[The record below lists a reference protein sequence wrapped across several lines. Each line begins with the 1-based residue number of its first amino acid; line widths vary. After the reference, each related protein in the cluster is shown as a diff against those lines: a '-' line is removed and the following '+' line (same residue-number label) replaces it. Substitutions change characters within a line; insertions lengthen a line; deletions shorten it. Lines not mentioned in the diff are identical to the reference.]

1 MKIQARAGAV
11 LLTGVLAGTVYGA
24 TLTLP
29 QQPQQPQQQDA
40 SAQQKGKQSQDDKKK
55 KPSAQSGNTN
65 NSQQT
70 QSGTPPPTNPPPGN
84 PPPSGNQPSGD
95 KPTPLFGGT
104 IGLKS
109 SRQTKDSATLGFN
122 GVDPN
127 GQVQKSMLTA
137 STTAFDAARAQQV
150 AQIRVAPADLVQ
162 FIQDGG
168 LTPDAAPQKP

>member
-1 MKIQARAGAV
+1 MKIQTRAGAV
-11 LLTGVLAGTVYGA
+11 LLTSVLAGTVYSA

-29 QQPQQPQQQDA
+29 QQPPQPQQQDN
-40 SAQQKGKQSQDDKKK
+40 SAQQKGKQDDKKK
-55 KPSAQSGNTN
+55 KPNAQSGNAN
-65 NSQQT
+65 NPQQT
-70 QSGTPPPTNPPPGN
+70 QSATPPPSNPPPGN
-84 PPPSGNQPSGD
+84 PPPSGNQPGGD

-150 AQIRVAPADLVQ
+150 AQIKVAPADLVQ

>member
-1 MKIQARAGAV
+1 MKIQARAGAL
-11 LLTGVLAGTVYGA
+11 LLTGVLAGSVYGV

-29 QQPQQPQQQDA
+29 QQPQPTQQQDNA
-40 SAQQKGKQSQDDKKK
+40 AQQKGKQTQDDKKK
-55 KPSAQSGNTN
+55 KN
-65 NSQQT
+65 NSQGGT
-70 QSGTPPPTNPPPGN
+70 SNNAPANQSGGQSANTPPNNPAPPGN
-84 PPPSGNQPSGD
+84 PPAGD

-127 GQVQKSMLTA
+127 GQVQKSFLSA
-137 STTAFDAARAQQV
+137 STTGFDTARAQQV
-150 AQIRVAPADLVQ
+150 AQIKVAPADLVQ

-168 LTPDAAPQKP
+168 LNPDAAPQKP